1 MPTPHRPRHPPTT
14 LSPAPYHPRPH
25 PNSSAYST
33 RSPHSTGSPYST
45 ATYAPHHTRPP
56 PLHTLPLYMHLA
68 PASYRTFSPSPQ
80 QPSPTL
86 PHSVP
91 PLFRTHS
98 PRPQYLAAIFLYF
111 FPPLFRAPSAP
122 SSAEKFAHP
131 RLKQAVTHL
140 WKSFVPKEEEDLSS
154 TSYPDDIMWITL

>member
-1 MPTPHRPRHPPTT
+1 MPTPRHLRHLPAP
-14 LSPAPYHPRPH
+14 LSLWPYHPHPH

-33 RSPHSTGSPYST
+33 RSPRSTGSPYST
-45 ATYAPHHTRPP
+45 ATYAPHYALPP
-56 PLHTLPLYMHLA
+56 PLQTLPLYMYLA

-80 QPSPTL
+80 QPAPTL
-86 PHSVP
+86 PHSSP

-98 PRPQYLAAIFLYF
+98 PRPQHLAAIFLYS

-122 SSAEKFAHP
+122 PSAEKFVLP

-154 TSYPDDIMWITL
+154 ISYPDDTVWITL